1 MIHYYLPN
9 VKSIGGYAR
18 VDNVKNK
25 SVEQLRDLAQE
36 GYSDFY
42 FGNETGDDYLLERM
56 NKGYKAEDVISNM
69 SKLDVAGMPYI
80 LNFLG
85 GLGGHNYGLS
95 HAQKSAN
102 VINQLHPTMGLCF
115 RADTFP

>member
-1 MIHYYLPN
+1 
-9 VKSIGGYAR
+9 
-18 VDNVKNK
+18 
-25 SVEQLRDLAQE
+25 
-36 GYSDFY
+36 
-42 FGNETGDDYLLERM
+42 M